1 MALLIEHIQ
10 FNY

>member
-1 MALLIEHIQ
+1 MHIQ